1 MQEKFY
7 QKSVEDTLKAT
18 GSSIQGLSKEEVS
31 RRQEQHGYNV
41 LEEIK
46 PQSTLMIYL
55 SQFKDLLVIILIA
68 AAIVSM
74 VSGEVESTIV
84 ILVVIT
90 MNAILGTVQ
99 SVKAQ
104 KSLDSLKQLST
115 PHTRVIRHGQTME
128 ISSKELTVG
137 DIMLLEAGDVVGA
150 DARIIENYTLQVN
163 ESTLTGEVESVQ
175 KEVDMIPN
183 DCGLGDQINMVFSSG
198 LVTYGRAVCVV
209 TSIGMETEIGKIA
222 TLMNQTKE
230 RKTPLQLTLDDF
242 SKKLSIGIILICIVV
257 FGLNVWQGNAVI
269 DALMFAVAL
278 AVAAI
283 PEALASIVTI
293 VLAMGTSQMAKENAI
308 VKNIN
313 SVESLGCVSVI
324 CSDKTG
330 TLTQN
335 KMTAQQIYR
344 NHELLKAA
352 SLKESTPLD
361 RMLLLGFA
369 LCTDAQTT
377 NDQRIGDPTELAL
390 VDLLDIYHI
399 DELKTRKK
407 YPRIDENPFDSQRKL
422 MSTLQVI
429 DQKNVLL
436 LKGACDEILK
446 KSTKIYL
453 EDGIHDISE
462 EDITA
467 VLQKN
472 EEFAENGLR
481 VLGFAYREVQDQHIS
496 VEDEQD
502 LIFLGLIS
510 LMDPPRVES
519 KAAVEN
525 CLRAGITPIMITGDH
540 KVTARSIAKSLGIY
554 REGDLCLEGVEL
566 DAMSEEELDEKLS
579 QIKVYAR
586 VAPEHK
592 IRIVKA
598 WQKKG
603 NIVAM
608 TGDGVNDAPALKSSD
623 IGIAMGITGTEV
635 SKDAASMIL
644 TDDNFATIVKAVAT
658 GRNIYANIK
667 NAIIYLLSG
676 NLSGIIC
683 VLAASLLG
691 LQVPFLPVHLLFI
704 NLVTDS
710 LPAIAIGMERSTK
723 DVLKE
728 KPRNPK
734 EGILTR
740 ETIKQLGVQGILIA
754 VVTMSAYFLG
764 LKTSWA
770 IATTMAFSTLCLARL
785 FHGFNCRSKHSI
797 YHIKLMSNKYSILAF
812 ITGFIF
818 LNAILLVPALHSLF
832 SVTTITL
839 EQLLSIYGLAL
850 LPTILIQGYKTA
862 KDMHIIK

>member
-18 GSSIQGLSKEEVS
+18 LSSSQGLSEQEVKK
-31 RRQEQHGYNV
+31 RQEQHGYNE
-41 LEEIK
+41 LEEVK
-46 PQSTLMIYL
+46 SQSTFMIFL
-55 SQFKDLLVIILIA
+55 SQFKDLLVLILIA

-74 VSGEVESTIV
+74 ISGELESTIV

-104 KSLDSLKQLST
+104 KSLESLKQLST
-115 PHTRVIRHGQTME
+115 PHTRVIRDGKTME
-128 ISSKELTVG
+128 ISSKELSVG

-163 ESTLTGEVESVQ
+163 ESALTGEVESVQ
-175 KEVDMIPN
+175 KEVDAIEQE
-183 DCGLGDQINMVFSSG
+183 CGLGDQKNMVFSSG

-209 TSIGMETEIGKIA
+209 TGIGMDTEIGKIA

-242 SKKLSIGIILICIVV
+242 SKKLSIGIIAICILV
-257 FGLNVWQGNAVI
+257 FGLNVWQGDAI
-269 DALMFAVAL
+269 LDALMFAVAL

-335 KMTAQQIYR
+335 KMTAQEIYR
-344 NHELLKAA
+344 NHELIKATA
-352 SLKESTPLD
+352 LKETTPLD
-361 RMLLLGFA
+361 RMMLLGFA
-369 LCTDAQTT
+369 LCTDAQT
-377 NDQRIGDPTELAL
+377 NEQQRIGDPTELAL
-390 VDLLDIYHI
+390 VDLLEIYHI
-399 DELKTRKK
+399 DELTTRKK
-407 YPRIDENPFDSQRKL
+407 YERIDENPFDSQRKL
-422 MSTLQVI
+422 MSTLQMI
-429 DQKNVLL
+429 DGNATLL

-446 KSTKIYL
+446 KSTKIHL
-453 EDGIHDISE
+453 EDGIHDITE
-462 EDITA
+462 EDKVAI
-467 VLQKN
+467 LQKN
-472 EEFAENGLR
+472 EAFAENGLR
-481 VLGFAYREVQDQHIS
+481 VLGFAYRNVNHQSIS
-496 VEDEQD
+496 IEDEQE
-502 LIFLGLIS
+502 LIFIGLIS

-519 KAAVEN
+519 KTAVEH

-540 KVTARSIAKSLGIY
+540 KVTARSIAKTLGIY
-554 REGDLCLEGVEL
+554 QQGDLCLEGIEL
-566 DAMSEEELDEKLS
+566 DAMSEEELDEKLAS
-579 QIKVYAR
+579 IKVYAR

-592 IRIVKA
+592 IRIVNA

-608 TGDGVNDAPALKSSD
+608 TGDGVNDAPALKQSD

-728 KPRNPK
+728 QPRDPK
-734 EGILTR
+734 VGILTK

-754 VVTMSAYFLG
+754 IVTMAAYFIG

-785 FHGFNCRSKHSI
+785 FHGFNCRSKHSL
-797 YHIKLMSNKYSILAF
+797 YHIKLSSNPYAIMAF
-812 ITGFIF
+812 IVGFIF
-818 LNAILLVPALHSLF
+818 LTTILMIPTLHSLF
-832 SVTTITL
+832 SVTTISYS
-839 EQLLSIYGLAL
+839 QLLTMYGLAIT
-850 LPTILIQGYKTA
+850 PTLLIQAYKTA
-862 KDMHIIK
+862 KDLHIIR

>member
-18 GSSIQGLSKEEVS
+18 LSSSQGLSEQEVKK
-31 RRQEQHGYNV
+31 RQEQHGYNE
-41 LEEIK
+41 LEEVK
-46 PQSTLMIYL
+46 SQSTFMIFL
-55 SQFKDLLVIILIA
+55 SQFKDLLVLILIA

-74 VSGEVESTIV
+74 ISGELESTIV

-104 KSLDSLKQLST
+104 KSLESLKQLST
-115 PHTRVIRHGQTME
+115 PHTRVIRDGKTME
-128 ISSKELTVG
+128 ISSKELSVG

-163 ESTLTGEVESVQ
+163 ESALTGEVESVQ
-175 KEVDMIPN
+175 KEVNAIEQE
-183 DCGLGDQINMVFSSG
+183 CGLGDQKNMVFSSG

-209 TSIGMETEIGKIA
+209 TGIGMDTEIGKIA

-242 SKKLSIGIILICIVV
+242 SKKLSIGIIAICILV
-257 FGLNVWQGNAVI
+257 FGLNVWQGDAI
-269 DALMFAVAL
+269 LDALMFAVAL

-335 KMTAQQIYR
+335 KMTAQEIYR
-344 NHELLKAA
+344 NHELIKATA
-352 SLKESTPLD
+352 LKETTPLD
-361 RMLLLGFA
+361 RMMLLGFA
-369 LCTDAQTT
+369 LCTDAQT
-377 NDQRIGDPTELAL
+377 NEQQRIGDPTELAL
-390 VDLLDIYHI
+390 VDLLEIYHI
-399 DELKTRKK
+399 DELTTRKK
-407 YPRIDENPFDSQRKL
+407 YERIDENPFDSQRKL
-422 MSTLQVI
+422 MSTLQMI
-429 DQKNVLL
+429 DGNATLL

-446 KSTKIYL
+446 KSTKIHL
-453 EDGIHDISE
+453 EDGIHEITE
-462 EDITA
+462 EDKVAI
-467 VLQKN
+467 LQKN
-472 EEFAENGLR
+472 EAFAENGLR
-481 VLGFAYREVQDQHIS
+481 VLGFAYRNVNHQSIS
-496 VEDEQD
+496 IEDEQD
-502 LIFLGLIS
+502 LIFIGLIS

-519 KAAVEN
+519 KTAVEH

-540 KVTARSIAKSLGIY
+540 KVTARSIAKTLGIY
-554 REGDLCLEGVEL
+554 QQGDLCLEGIEL
-566 DAMSEEELDEKLS
+566 DAMSEEELDEKLAS
-579 QIKVYAR
+579 IKVYAR

-592 IRIVKA
+592 IRIVNA

-608 TGDGVNDAPALKSSD
+608 TGDGVNDAPALKQSD

-728 KPRNPK
+728 QPRDPK
-734 EGILTR
+734 VGILTK

-754 VVTMSAYFLG
+754 IVTMAAYFIG

-785 FHGFNCRSKHSI
+785 FHGFNCRSKHSL
-797 YHIKLMSNKYSILAF
+797 YHIKLSSNPYAIMAF
-812 ITGFIF
+812 IVGFIF
-818 LNAILLVPALHSLF
+818 LTAILMIPALHSLF
-832 SVTTITL
+832 SVTTISYS
-839 EQLLSIYGLAL
+839 QLLTMYGLAIT
-850 LPTILIQGYKTA
+850 PTLLIQAYKTA
-862 KDMHIIK
+862 KDLHIIR

>member
-7 QKSVEDTLKAT
+7 QKSVEDTLIAT
-18 GSSIQGLSKEEVS
+18 LSSSQGLSEQEVKK
-31 RRQEQHGYNV
+31 RQEQHGYNE
-41 LEEIK
+41 LEEVK
-46 PQSTLMIYL
+46 SQSTFMIFL
-55 SQFKDLLVIILIA
+55 SQFKDLLVLILIA

-74 VSGEVESTIV
+74 ISGELESTIV

-104 KSLDSLKQLST
+104 KSLESLKQLST
-115 PHTRVIRHGQTME
+115 PHTRVIRDGKTME
-128 ISSKELTVG
+128 ISSKELSVG

-163 ESTLTGEVESVQ
+163 ESALTGEVESVQ
-175 KEVDMIPN
+175 KEVDAIEQE
-183 DCGLGDQINMVFSSG
+183 CGLGDQKNMVFSSG

-209 TSIGMETEIGKIA
+209 TGIGMDTEIGKIA

-242 SKKLSIGIILICIVV
+242 SKKLSIGIIAICILV
-257 FGLNVWQGNAVI
+257 FGLNVWQGDAI
-269 DALMFAVAL
+269 LDALMFAVAL

-335 KMTAQQIYR
+335 KMTAQEIYR
-344 NHELLKAA
+344 NHELIKATA
-352 SLKESTPLD
+352 LKETTPLD
-361 RMLLLGFA
+361 RMMLLGFA
-369 LCTDAQTT
+369 LCTDAQT
-377 NDQRIGDPTELAL
+377 NEQQRIGDPTELAL
-390 VDLLDIYHI
+390 VDLLEIYHI
-399 DELKTRKK
+399 DELTTRKK
-407 YPRIDENPFDSQRKL
+407 YERIDENPFDSQRKL
-422 MSTLQVI
+422 MSTLQMI
-429 DQKNVLL
+429 DGNATLL

-446 KSTKIYL
+446 KSTKIHL
-453 EDGIHDISE
+453 EDGIHEITE
-462 EDITA
+462 EDKVAI
-467 VLQKN
+467 LQKN
-472 EEFAENGLR
+472 EAFAENGLR
-481 VLGFAYREVQDQHIS
+481 VLGFAYRNVNHQSIS
-496 VEDEQD
+496 IEDEQN
-502 LIFLGLIS
+502 LIFIGLIS

-519 KAAVEN
+519 KTAVEH

-540 KVTARSIAKSLGIY
+540 KVTARSIAKTLGIY
-554 REGDLCLEGVEL
+554 QQGDLCLEGIEL
-566 DAMSEEELDEKLS
+566 DAMSEEELDEKLAS
-579 QIKVYAR
+579 IKVYAR

-592 IRIVKA
+592 IRIVNA

-608 TGDGVNDAPALKSSD
+608 TGDGVNDAPALKQSD

-728 KPRNPK
+728 QPRDPK
-734 EGILTR
+734 VGILTK

-754 VVTMSAYFLG
+754 IVTMAAYFIG

-785 FHGFNCRSKHSI
+785 FHGFNCRSKHSL
-797 YHIKLMSNKYSILAF
+797 YHTKLSSNPYAIMAF
-812 ITGFIF
+812 IVGFIF
-818 LNAILLVPALHSLF
+818 LTAILMIPALHSLF
-832 SVTTITL
+832 SVTTISYS
-839 EQLLSIYGLAL
+839 QLLTMYGLAIT
-850 LPTILIQGYKTA
+850 PTLLIQAYKTA
-862 KDMHIIK
+862 KDLHIIR

>member
-18 GSSIQGLSKEEVS
+18 LSSSQGLSEQEVKK
-31 RRQEQHGYNV
+31 RQEQHGYNE

-46 PQSTLMIYL
+46 SQSTFMIFL
-55 SQFKDLLVIILIA
+55 SQFKDLLVLILIA

-74 VSGEVESTIV
+74 ISGELESTIV

-104 KSLDSLKQLST
+104 KSLESLKQLST
-115 PHTRVIRHGQTME
+115 PHTRVIRDGKTME
-128 ISSKELTVG
+128 ISSKELSVG

-163 ESTLTGEVESVQ
+163 ESALTGEVESVQ
-175 KEVDMIPN
+175 KEVDAIEQE
-183 DCGLGDQINMVFSSG
+183 CGLGDQKNMVFSSG

-209 TSIGMETEIGKIA
+209 TGIGMDTEIGKIA

-242 SKKLSIGIILICIVV
+242 SKKLSIGIIAICILV
-257 FGLNVWQGNAVI
+257 FGLNVWQGDAI
-269 DALMFAVAL
+269 LDALMFAVAL

-335 KMTAQQIYR
+335 KMTAQEIYR
-344 NHELLKAA
+344 NHELIKATA
-352 SLKESTPLD
+352 LKETTPLD
-361 RMLLLGFA
+361 RMMLLGFA
-369 LCTDAQTT
+369 LCTDAQT
-377 NDQRIGDPTELAL
+377 NEQQRIGDPTELAL
-390 VDLLDIYHI
+390 VDLLEIYHI
-399 DELKTRKK
+399 DELTTRKK
-407 YPRIDENPFDSQRKL
+407 YERIDENPFDSQRKL
-422 MSTLQVI
+422 MSTLQMI
-429 DQKNVLL
+429 DGNATLL

-446 KSTKIYL
+446 KSTKIHL
-453 EDGIHDISE
+453 EDGIHEITE
-462 EDITA
+462 EDKVAI
-467 VLQKN
+467 LQKN
-472 EEFAENGLR
+472 EAFAENGLR
-481 VLGFAYREVQDQHIS
+481 VLGFAYRNVNHQSIS
-496 VEDEQD
+496 IEDEQE
-502 LIFLGLIS
+502 LIFIGLIS

-519 KAAVEN
+519 KTAVEH

-540 KVTARSIAKSLGIY
+540 KVTARSIAKTLGIY
-554 REGDLCLEGVEL
+554 QQGDLCLEGIEL
-566 DAMSEEELDEKLS
+566 DAMSEEELDEKLAS
-579 QIKVYAR
+579 IKVYAR

-592 IRIVKA
+592 IRIVNA

-608 TGDGVNDAPALKSSD
+608 TGDGVNDAPALKQSD

-728 KPRNPK
+728 QPRDPK
-734 EGILTR
+734 VGILTK

-754 VVTMSAYFLG
+754 IVTMAAYFIG

-785 FHGFNCRSKHSI
+785 FHGFNCRSKHSL
-797 YHIKLMSNKYSILAF
+797 YHIKLSSNPYAIMAF
-812 ITGFIF
+812 IVGFIF
-818 LNAILLVPALHSLF
+818 LTTILMIPTLHSLF
-832 SVTTITL
+832 SVTTISYS
-839 EQLLSIYGLAL
+839 QLLTMYGLAIT
-850 LPTILIQGYKTA
+850 PTLLIQAYKTA
-862 KDMHIIK
+862 KDLHIIR

>member
-18 GSSIQGLSKEEVS
+18 LSSSQGLSEQEVKK
-31 RRQEQHGYNV
+31 RQEQHGYNE

-46 PQSTLMIYL
+46 SQSTFMIFL
-55 SQFKDLLVIILIA
+55 SQFKDLLVLILIA

-74 VSGEVESTIV
+74 ISGELESTIV

-104 KSLDSLKQLST
+104 KSLESLKQLST
-115 PHTRVIRHGQTME
+115 PHTRVIRDGKTME
-128 ISSKELTVG
+128 ISSKELSVG

-163 ESTLTGEVESVQ
+163 ESALTGEVESVQ
-175 KEVDMIPN
+175 KEVDAIEQE
-183 DCGLGDQINMVFSSG
+183 CGLGDQKNMVFSSG

-209 TSIGMETEIGKIA
+209 TGIGMDTEIGKIA

-242 SKKLSIGIILICIVV
+242 SKKLSIGIIAICILV
-257 FGLNVWQGNAVI
+257 FGLNVWQGDAI
-269 DALMFAVAL
+269 LDALMFAVAL

-335 KMTAQQIYR
+335 KMTAQEIYR
-344 NHELLKAA
+344 NHELIKATA
-352 SLKESTPLD
+352 LKETTPLD
-361 RMLLLGFA
+361 RMMLLGFA
-369 LCTDAQTT
+369 LCTDAQT
-377 NDQRIGDPTELAL
+377 NEQQRIGDPTELAL
-390 VDLLDIYHI
+390 VDLLEIYHI
-399 DELKTRKK
+399 DELTTRKK
-407 YPRIDENPFDSQRKL
+407 YERIDENPFDSQRKL
-422 MSTLQVI
+422 MSTLQMI
-429 DQKNVLL
+429 DGNATLL

-446 KSTKIYL
+446 KSTKIHL
-453 EDGIHDISE
+453 EDGIHDITE
-462 EDITA
+462 EDKVAI
-467 VLQKN
+467 LQKN
-472 EEFAENGLR
+472 EAFAENGLR
-481 VLGFAYREVQDQHIS
+481 VLGFAYRNVNHQSIS
-496 VEDEQD
+496 IEDEQE
-502 LIFLGLIS
+502 LIFIGLIS

-519 KAAVEN
+519 KTAVEH

-540 KVTARSIAKSLGIY
+540 KVTARSIAKTLGIY
-554 REGDLCLEGVEL
+554 QQGDLCLEGIEL
-566 DAMSEEELDEKLS
+566 DAMSEEELDEKLAS
-579 QIKVYAR
+579 IKVYAR

-592 IRIVKA
+592 IRIVNA

-608 TGDGVNDAPALKSSD
+608 TGDGVNDAPALKQSD

-728 KPRNPK
+728 QPRDPK
-734 EGILTR
+734 VGILTK

-754 VVTMSAYFLG
+754 IVTMAAYFIG

-785 FHGFNCRSKHSI
+785 FHGFNCRSKHSL
-797 YHIKLMSNKYSILAF
+797 YHIKLSSNPYAIMAF
-812 ITGFIF
+812 IVGFIF
-818 LNAILLVPALHSLF
+818 LTTILMIPTLHSLF
-832 SVTTITL
+832 SVTTISYS
-839 EQLLSIYGLAL
+839 QLLTMYGLAIT
-850 LPTILIQGYKTA
+850 PTLLIQAYKTA
-862 KDMHIIK
+862 KDLHIIR

>member
-18 GSSIQGLSKEEVS
+18 LSSSQGLSEQEVKK
-31 RRQEQHGYNV
+31 RQEQHGYNE

-46 PQSTLMIYL
+46 SQSTFMIFL
-55 SQFKDLLVIILIA
+55 SQFKDLLVLILIA

-74 VSGEVESTIV
+74 ISGELESTIV

-104 KSLDSLKQLST
+104 KSLESLKQLST
-115 PHTRVIRHGQTME
+115 PHTRVIRDGKTME
-128 ISSKELTVG
+128 ISSKELSVG

-163 ESTLTGEVESVQ
+163 ESALTGEVESVQ
-175 KEVDMIPN
+175 KEVDAIEQE
-183 DCGLGDQINMVFSSG
+183 CGLGDQKNMVFSSG

-209 TSIGMETEIGKIA
+209 TGIGMDTEIGKIA

-242 SKKLSIGIILICIVV
+242 SKKLSIGIIAICILV
-257 FGLNVWQGNAVI
+257 FGLNVWQGDAI
-269 DALMFAVAL
+269 LDALMFAVAL

-335 KMTAQQIYR
+335 KMTAQEIYR
-344 NHELLKAA
+344 NHELIKATA
-352 SLKESTPLD
+352 LKETTPLD
-361 RMLLLGFA
+361 RMMLLGFA
-369 LCTDAQTT
+369 LCTDAQT
-377 NDQRIGDPTELAL
+377 NEQQRIGDPTELAL
-390 VDLLDIYHI
+390 VDLLEIYHI
-399 DELKTRKK
+399 DELTTRKK
-407 YPRIDENPFDSQRKL
+407 YERIDENPFDSQRKL
-422 MSTLQVI
+422 MSTLQMI
-429 DQKNVLL
+429 DGNATLL

-446 KSTKIYL
+446 KSTKIHL
-453 EDGIHDISE
+453 EDGIHDITE
-462 EDITA
+462 EDKVAI
-467 VLQKN
+467 LQKN
-472 EEFAENGLR
+472 EAFAENRLR
-481 VLGFAYREVQDQHIS
+481 VLGFAYRNVNHQSIS
-496 VEDEQD
+496 IEDEQE
-502 LIFLGLIS
+502 LIFIGLIS

-519 KAAVEN
+519 KTAVEH

-540 KVTARSIAKSLGIY
+540 KVTARSIAKTLGIY
-554 REGDLCLEGVEL
+554 QQGDLCLEGIEL
-566 DAMSEEELDEKLS
+566 DAMSEEELDEKLAS
-579 QIKVYAR
+579 IKVYAR

-592 IRIVKA
+592 IRIVNA

-608 TGDGVNDAPALKSSD
+608 TGDGVNDAPALKQSD

-728 KPRNPK
+728 QPRDPK
-734 EGILTR
+734 VGILTK

-754 VVTMSAYFLG
+754 IVTMAAYFIG

-785 FHGFNCRSKHSI
+785 FHGFNCRSKHSL
-797 YHIKLMSNKYSILAF
+797 YHIKLSSNPYAIMAF
-812 ITGFIF
+812 IVGFIF
-818 LNAILLVPALHSLF
+818 LTTILMIPTLHSLF
-832 SVTTITL
+832 SVTTISYS
-839 EQLLSIYGLAL
+839 QLLTMYGLAIT
-850 LPTILIQGYKTA
+850 PTLLIQAYKTA
-862 KDMHIIK
+862 KDLHIIR